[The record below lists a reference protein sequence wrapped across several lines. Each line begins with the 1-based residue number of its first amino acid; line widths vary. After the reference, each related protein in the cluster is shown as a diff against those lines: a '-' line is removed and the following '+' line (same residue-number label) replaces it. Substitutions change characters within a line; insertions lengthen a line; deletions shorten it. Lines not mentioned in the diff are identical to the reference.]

1 MKNKVRVFRVILT
14 CFIILSC
21 ICTFLP
27 MITVKTIGIETDVSF
42 ADMLDTDSLYDLG
55 MDLVGQKDELDLF
68 RIIIIAHLVLN
79 VLICVLIWTKSKFTT
94 VIAMI
99 FGIIQCGCWG
109 LCADAWKSEFAGG
122 NFFFNASVGMGL
134 WGYVDAAVA
143 VVILCI
149 VLLFCDKKKKKDKV
163 KVKAIKEGAIM
174 CLSGEYAGARVVVG
188 KAPIVLGRD
197 KEVCQMIYSGDRIS
211 RQHCSI
217 SYDADKEMYKIFDF
231 STNGTFLGKV
241 CTDENRLERE
251 KAILLQPGTVISI
264 SKEDCFELQ

>member
-1 MKNKVRVFRVILT
+1 MKNKARVFRVILT

-27 MITVKTIGIETDVSF
+27 MITFKTIGIETAVSF

-79 VLICVLIWTKSKFTT
+79 VLISVLIWTKSKFAT

-109 LCADAWKSEFAGG
+109 LCAAAWRSEFAGG
-122 NFFFNASVGMGL
+122 NFFFSAGVGMGL
-134 WGYVDAAVA
+134 WGYVDAAVV

-149 VLLFCDKKKKKDKV
+149 VLLFCNEKKTKD

-197 KEVCQMIYSGDRIS
+197 KEACQLIYSGERIS

-231 STNGTFLGKV
+231 STNGTFRADG
-241 CTDENRLERE
+241 ERLKPNEANE
-251 KAILLQPGTVISI
+251 FKAGEMFSI
-264 SKEDCFELQ
+264 DDKNVFVLE

>member
-1 MKNKVRVFRVILT
+1 MKNKARVFRVILT

-27 MITVKTIGIETDVSF
+27 MITVKTIGIETAVSF

-79 VLICVLIWTKSKFTT
+79 VLICVLIWTKRKFAT

-109 LCADAWKSEFAGG
+109 LCAAAWRSEFAGG
-122 NFFFNASVGMGL
+122 NFFFNASIGMGL

-149 VLLFCDKKKKKDKV
+149 VLLFCNEKKTKD

-197 KEVCQMIYSGDRIS
+197 KEVCQLIYNGERIS

-231 STNGTFLGKV
+231 STNGTFRADG
-241 CTDENRLERE
+241 ERLKPNEANE
-251 KAILLQPGTVISI
+251 FKAGEMFSI
-264 SKEDCFELQ
+264 DDKNVFVLE

>member
-1 MKNKVRVFRVILT
+1 ML
-14 CFIILSC
+14 
-21 ICTFLP
+21 
-27 MITVKTIGIETDVSF
+27 TVKTFGVEISASF
-42 ADMLDTDSLYDLG
+42 ADMFDTNSLYDLG
-55 MDLVGQKDELDLF
+55 MDLAGQKDELDLF

-79 VLICVLIWTKSKFTT
+79 VLICVLIWIKSKFAT

-109 LCADAWKSEFAGG
+109 FCAGSWRSQFAGG

-149 VLLFCDKKKKKDKV
+149 VLLVCDKKKKDKT
-163 KVKAIKEGAIM
+163 KAIKEGTIM
-174 CLSGEYAGARVVVG
+174 CLSGEYAGARMVVG

-197 KEVCQMIYSGDRIS
+197 KEVCQLIYSGERIS

-217 SYDADKEMYKIFDF
+217 SYDADNEVYKVFDF

-241 CTDENRLERE
+241 CTDENRLDRE
-251 KAILLQPGTVISI
+251 KAISLQPGTVISI
-264 SKEDCFELQ
+264 SKEDCFELL

>member
-27 MITVKTIGIETDVSF
+27 MITVKTIGIETAVSF

-79 VLICVLIWTKSKFTT
+79 VLICVLIWTKSKFAT

-109 LCADAWKSEFAGG
+109 LCAAAWKSEFAGG

-149 VLLFCDKKKKKDKV
+149 VLLFCNEKKTKD

-197 KEVCQMIYSGDRIS
+197 KEACQLIYSGERIS

-231 STNGTFLGKV
+231 STNGTFRADG
-241 CTDENRLERE
+241 ERLKPNEANE
-251 KAILLQPGTVISI
+251 FKAGEMFSI
-264 SKEDCFELQ
+264 DDKNVFVLE

>member
-1 MKNKVRVFRVILT
+1 MKNKARVFRVILT

-27 MITVKTIGIETDVSF
+27 MITVKTIGIETAVSF

-79 VLICVLIWTKSKFTT
+79 VLISVLVWTKSKFAT

-109 LCADAWKSEFAGG
+109 LCAAAWRSEFAGG

-149 VLLFCDKKKKKDKV
+149 VLLFCNEKKTKD
-163 KVKAIKEGAIM
+163 KAIKEGAIM

-197 KEVCQMIYSGDRIS
+197 KEVCQLIYSGERIS

-231 STNGTFLGKV
+231 STNGTFRADG
-241 CTDENRLERE
+241 ERLKLNEANE
-251 KAILLQPGTVISI
+251 FKAGEMFSI
-264 SKEDCFELQ
+264 DDKNVFVLE

>member
-1 MKNKVRVFRVILT
+1 MKNKARVFRVIIT

-27 MITVKTIGIETDVSF
+27 MLTVKTIGIETAVSF

-79 VLICVLIWTKSKFTT
+79 VLICVLIWTKSKFAT

-109 LCADAWKSEFAGG
+109 LCAAAWRSEFAGG

-143 VVILCI
+143 VVVLCI

-163 KVKAIKEGAIM
+163 KAIKEGAIT

-188 KAPIVLGRD
+188 KAPIILGRD
-197 KEVCQMIYSGDRIS
+197 KEVCQLIYSGERIS

-217 SYDADKEMYKIFDF
+217 SYDADNEVYKIFDF
-231 STNGTFLGKV
+231 STNGTFRADG
-241 CTDENRLERE
+241 ERL
-251 KAILLQPGTVISI
+251 KANVSNEFKAGEMFSI
-264 SKEDCFELQ
+264 DDKNVFVLE

>member
-1 MKNKVRVFRVILT
+1 MKNKARVFRVILT

-27 MITVKTIGIETDVSF
+27 MITVKTIGIETAVSF

-79 VLICVLIWTKSKFTT
+79 VLISVLVWTKSKFAT

-109 LCADAWKSEFAGG
+109 LCAAAWRSEFAGG

-149 VLLFCDKKKKKDKV
+149 VLLFCNEKKTKD
-163 KVKAIKEGAIM
+163 KAIKEGAIM

-197 KEVCQMIYSGDRIS
+197 KEVCQLIYSGERIS

-231 STNGTFLGKV
+231 STNGTFRADG
-241 CTDENRLERE
+241 ERLKPNEANE
-251 KAILLQPGTVISI
+251 FKAGEMFSI
-264 SKEDCFELQ
+264 DDKNVFVLE